1 MTDKMPIKEI
11 VLRLGHWKARIKKLE
26 AQIDAFADMTGARSD
41 SPFLDNIYGMI
52 DAYTASVSELIGD
65 KWDWLSWYRNECEM
79 GRNPLVSALSGQE
92 IKVKTLRQ
100 LARAIQNG

>member
-1 MTDKMPIKEI
+1 MNKKMPIREI
-11 VLRLGHWKARIKKLE
+11 VLRLGHWKARIKKLD

-41 SPFLDNIYGMI
+41 GPFLDNIYGMI

-65 KWDWLSWYRNECEM
+65 KWDWLSWHRNECEM
-79 GRNPLVSALSGQE
+79 GQAPRDAVIGGKT

-100 LARAIQNG
+100 LARVIQNG